1 MAKTIINVRY
11 ESDAPYTEGE
21 KNGILTEIR
30 DIVTEIDVDAD
41 ANSFNVTAMTEAE
54 EKDAKEKLIKELL
67 ESATVSATV
76 SISHGSTDVAIS
88 MVEDED

>member
-11 ESDAPYTEGE
+11 ESDAPYTETE
-21 KNGILTEIR
+21 VNGILSEIR
-30 DIVTEIDVDAD
+30 DIVTEIDFDAD
-41 ANSFNVTAMTEAE
+41 GDTFTVTAMTEAE
-54 EKDAKEKLIKELL
+54 EKDAKEKLVRELL

-88 MVEDED
+88 MVEDDE